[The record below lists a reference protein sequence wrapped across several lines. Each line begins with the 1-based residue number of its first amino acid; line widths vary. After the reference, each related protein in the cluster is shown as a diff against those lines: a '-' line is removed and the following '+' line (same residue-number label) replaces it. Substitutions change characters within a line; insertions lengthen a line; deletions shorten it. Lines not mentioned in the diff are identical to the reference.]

1 MKMYEVDV
9 KKKSF
14 IIETKE
20 VWAKDEDDAVQ
31 IALDLADKEIVY
43 CDFNNNDFVKVY
55 QMISVVEREENDSY
69 WSREKAVKI
78 LHDKAMEV
86 ENGYIKTK

>member
-9 KKKSF
+9 KKKSS

-43 CDFNNNDFVKVY
+43 CDFNNDFQKVY
-55 QMISVVEREENDSY
+55 QMISVVERHQGDDSY

>member
-1 MKMYEVDV
+1 MYEVDV
-9 KKKSF
+9 KKKSS

-43 CDFNNNDFVKVY
+43 CDFNNNDFEKVY
-55 QMISVVEREENDSY
+55 QMISVVERHQKDDSY
-69 WSREKAVKI
+69 WAREKAVKI
-78 LHDKAMEV
+78 LYDKAMEV
-86 ENGYIKTK
+86 EK